1 MDKKLLQELNEIN
14 AKANRT
20 SIDNHQPSVTE
31 NTLLDAL
38 NNINSDKSKF
48 EVYTSV
54 KPAERIVGKVQL

>member
-54 KPAERIVGKVQL
+54 